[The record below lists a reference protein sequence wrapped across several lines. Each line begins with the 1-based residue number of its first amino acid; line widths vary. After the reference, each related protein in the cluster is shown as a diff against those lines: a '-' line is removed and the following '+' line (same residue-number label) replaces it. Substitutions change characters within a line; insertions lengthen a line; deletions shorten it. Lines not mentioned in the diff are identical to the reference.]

1 METVYQ
7 LLAQKGHDVLSSG
20 PDDSVFDAIKKMA
33 DNDVGSLVVIEGE
46 KLVGIITERHYARN
60 VFLKGKSSPE
70 TTVREIMSTPV
81 VCARPE
87 QSVKECMAIMTDKAI
102 RHLPV
107 LEKNQLIGIISIGDL
122 VKNMLSNQKFVIE
135 QLKHYITASLVCPG

>member
-1 METVYQ
+1 MATVKQ
-7 LLAQKGHDVLSSG
+7 LLDQKGHEVLSIG
-20 PDDSVFDAIKKMA
+20 PDDSVYDAIKKMA
-33 DNDVGSLVVIEGE
+33 DNDVGSLVVTEGE

-70 TTVREIMSTPV
+70 TTVREIMSTHV

-87 QSVKECMAIMTDKAI
+87 QSVEECMAVMTDKAV

-107 LEKNQLIGIISIGDL
+107 LEKKQLIGVVSIGDL
-122 VKNMLSNQKFVIE
+122 VKNIISDQKFVIE
-135 QLKHYITASLVCPG
+135 QLEHYITS

>member
-1 METVYQ
+1 MATVKQ
-7 LLAQKGHDVLSSG
+7 LLDQKGHEVLSIG
-20 PDDSVFDAIKKMA
+20 PDDSVYDAIKKMA
-33 DNDVGSLVVIEGE
+33 DNDVGSLVVTEGE

-70 TTVREIMSTPV
+70 TTVREIMSTHV

-87 QSVKECMAIMTDKAI
+87 QSVEECMAVMTEKAV

-107 LEKNQLIGIISIGDL
+107 LEKKQLIGVVSIGDL
-122 VKNMLSNQKFVIE
+122 VKNIISDQKFVIE
-135 QLKHYITASLVCPG
+135 QLEHYITS

>member
-1 METVYQ
+1 MATVKQ
-7 LLAQKGHDVLSSG
+7 LLDQKGHEVLSIG

-33 DNDVGSLVVIEGE
+33 DNDVGSLVVTEGE

-70 TTVREIMSTPV
+70 TTVREIMSTHV

-87 QSVKECMAIMTDKAI
+87 QSVEECMAVMTDKAV

-107 LEKNQLIGIISIGDL
+107 LEKKQLIGVVSIGDL
-122 VKNMLSNQKFVIE
+122 VKNIISDQKFVIE
-135 QLKHYITASLVCPG
+135 QLEHYITS

>member
-1 METVYQ
+1 MATVKQ
-7 LLAQKGHDVLSSG
+7 LLDQKGHEVLSIG

-33 DNDVGSLVVIEGE
+33 DNDVGSLVVTEGE

-70 TTVREIMSTPV
+70 TTVREIMSTHV

-87 QSVKECMAIMTDKAI
+87 QSVEECMAVMTDKAV

-107 LEKNQLIGIISIGDL
+107 LERKQLIGIVSIGDL
-122 VKNMLSNQKFVIE
+122 VKNIISDQKFVIE
-135 QLKHYITASLVCPG
+135 QLEHYITS

>member
-1 METVYQ
+1 MATVNQ
-7 LLAQKGHDVLSSG
+7 LLDQKGHEVLSIG
-20 PDDSVFDAIKKMA
+20 PDESVFDAIKKMA
-33 DNDVGSLVVIEGE
+33 DNNIGSLVVTEGE

-70 TTVREIMSTPV
+70 TTVREIMSTHV

-87 QSVKECMAIMTDKAI
+87 QSVEECMAVMTDKAV

-107 LEKNQLIGIISIGDL
+107 LEKKQLIGVVSIGDL
-122 VKNMLSNQKFVIE
+122 VKNIISDQKFIIE
-135 QLKHYITASLVCPG
+135 QLEHYITS

>member
-1 METVYQ
+1 
-7 LLAQKGHDVLSSG
+7 
-20 PDDSVFDAIKKMA
+20 MA
-33 DNDVGSLVVIEGE
+33 DNDVGSLVVTEGE

-70 TTVREIMSTPV
+70 TTVGEIMSTHV

-87 QSVKECMAIMTDKAI
+87 QSVEECMAVMTDKAV

-107 LEKNQLIGIISIGDL
+107 LERKQLIGIVSIGDL
-122 VKNMLSNQKFVIE
+122 IKNIISDQKFVIE
-135 QLKHYITASLVCPG
+135 QLEHYITS

>member
-1 METVYQ
+1 MVTVKQ
-7 LLAQKGHDVLSSG
+7 LLDQKGHEVLSIG

-33 DNDVGSLVVIEGE
+33 DNNVGSLVVTEGE
-46 KLVGIITERHYARN
+46 KLVGKITERHYARN

-70 TTVREIMSTPV
+70 TTVREIMSTRV

-87 QSVKECMAIMTDKAI
+87 QSVEECMAVMTDKAV

-107 LEKNQLIGIISIGDL
+107 LDKKQLIGIISIGDL
-122 VKNMLSNQKFVIE
+122 VKSIISDQKFVIE
-135 QLKHYITASLVCPG
+135 QLEHYIAG